1 MGGSNCIGGG
11 SSIGGGSCIG
21 GGSIKGG
28 NISDGVQCSE
38 VADRVEK
45 VHGHHQVSTLEVVGS
60 WMAVLLAALWQLGKL
75 LAMHAGGAAAGAWR
89 LLWRRRK
96 VFWQGLGRNCA
107 SLSMADA
114 IV

>member
-38 VADRVEK
+38 MADRVGM
-45 VHGHHQVSTLEVVGS
+45 VRGHHQVSTREAVVS

-75 LAMHAGGAAAGAWR
+75 LALHAGSAAAGEGT
-89 LLWRRRK
+89 LM
-96 VFWQGLGRNCA
+96 C
-107 SLSMADA
+107 
-114 IV
+114 